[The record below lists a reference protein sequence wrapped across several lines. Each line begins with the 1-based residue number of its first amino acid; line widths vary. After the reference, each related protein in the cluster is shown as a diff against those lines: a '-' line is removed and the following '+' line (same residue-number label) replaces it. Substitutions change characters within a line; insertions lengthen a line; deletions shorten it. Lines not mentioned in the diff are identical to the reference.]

1 MTKEEIIHLLETEY
15 LNGDIDIAEV
25 KKRIG
30 VPTYISSDNTF
41 KKLGIFD
48 EFKKIQ
54 NKRRGLSTKKT
65 NLARYGVANGHDEK
79 AKEKLKQTSLAKYG
93 TENPWQ
99 AKEVKQKCYETRFK
113 KYGDKHYTNREKA
126 FETTKKNGMYRTKLE
141 DRYLDRL
148 KKVYPDIIQHY
159 TSEKYP
165 FECDFYI
172 PSKDLYIEL
181 NVFYLHGGHFFDENN
196 PEDINKLNDWKSRD
210 IDTTVWTVKD
220 LIKRDFAI
228 RNKLNYLVLWS
239 EEELID
245 FIENDNYTLVDTN
258 IKVSDLQLDHNNRN
272 QCQICG
278 MFHENISGHVR
289 NFHKMSSK
297 NYYDK
302 YLKQPGEG
310 ICPTCGKPTSYINF
324 TIGYRKHCSTKC
336 SSLDPKVQE
345 KVKTTNLEKYGVEN
359 PYQAEEV
366 KKIIKVKAKQTKL
379 SKPKNPI
386 NKNISKEKQQFEI
399 DNDCIERSK
408 LIEKYGYGWYQA
420 KIVQPIYKYIKGI
433 RVSFYRNCDIYKIE
447 NYYKET

>member
-25 KKRIG
+25 KRRIG
-30 VPTYISSDNTF
+30 VPTYIGSDDTF

-65 NLARYGVANGHDEK
+65 NLARYGIANGHGEK
-79 AKEKLKQTSLAKYG
+79 AKEKLKQTSLARYG
-93 TENPWQ
+93 TKNPCQ
-99 AKEVKQKCYETRFK
+99 AKEVKQKCDETKFK
-113 KYGDKHYTNREKA
+113 KHGDKHYTNREKA

-181 NVFYLHGGHFFDENN
+181 NVFYLHGGHFFDEKN

-210 IDTTVWTVKD
+210 IDITVWTVKD

-228 RNKLNYLVLWS
+228 RNKLNYVVLWS
-239 EEELID
+239 EKELND
-245 FIENDNYTLVDTN
+245 FINGKFELVDTS
-258 IKVSDLQLDHNNRN
+258 ISVPDLIIDPNNKN

-278 MFHENISGHVR
+278 MIHHNISGHVR
-289 NFHKMSSK
+289 NFHKMSSRD
-297 NYYDK
+297 YYDK
-302 YLKQPGEG
+302 YLKQPDEG

-324 TIGYRKHCSTKC
+324 TIGYHKHCCVRC
-336 SSLDPKVQE
+336 SSLDPNVQE
-345 KVKTTNLEKYGVEN
+345 KLHKTNMSLYGTTNGFNTKLTGIHKQRKPSKSLRDSRYEKYE
-359 PYQAEEV
+359 
-366 KKIIKVKAKQTKL
+366 
-379 SKPKNPI
+379 
-386 NKNISKEKQQFEI
+386 QFEKE
-399 DNDCIERSK
+399 NDYIRR
-408 LIEKYGYGWYQA
+408 
-420 KIVQPIYKYIKGI
+420 KIVIGHKTI
-433 RVSFYRNCDIYKIE
+433 
-447 NYYKET
+447 

>member
-1 MTKEEIIHLLETEY
+1 MTKEEIIHLLKTEY

-30 VPTYISSDNTF
+30 VPTYIGSNDTF

-54 NKRRGLSTKKT
+54 NKRRGLSAKKT
-65 NLARYGVANGHDEK
+65 NLARYGIANGHDKK

-99 AKEVKQKCYETRFK
+99 AKEVKQKCNETKFK
-113 KYGDKHYTNREKA
+113 KHGDKHYTNREKS

-159 TSEKYP
+159 VSEKYP

-181 NVFYLHGGHFFDENN
+181 NVFYLHGGHFFDEKN

-210 IDTTVWTVKD
+210 IDTTIWTVKD

-228 RNKLNYLVLWS
+228 RNKLNYIVLWS
-239 EEELID
+239 EKELNDFINGKFELID
-245 FIENDNYTLVDTN
+245 TSISVP
-258 IKVSDLQLDHNNRN
+258 DLIIDSNNKN

-278 MFHENISGHVR
+278 MIHHNVSGHVR
-289 NFHKMSSK
+289 NFHKMSTK
-297 NYYDK
+297 EYYDK

-324 TIGYRKHCSTKC
+324 TIGYHKHCCVRC
-336 SSLDPKVQE
+336 SSLDPNVQE
-345 KVKTTNLEKYGVEN
+345 KLHKTNMSLYGTTNGFN
-359 PYQAEEV
+359 
-366 KKIIKVKAKQTKL
+366 TKL
-379 SKPKNPI
+379 TGI
-386 NKNISKEKQQFEI
+386 HKQHK
-399 DNDCIERSK
+399 S
-408 LIEKYGYGWYQA
+408 
-420 KIVQPIYKYIKGI
+420 
-433 RVSFYRNCDIYKIE
+433 
-447 NYYKET
+447 